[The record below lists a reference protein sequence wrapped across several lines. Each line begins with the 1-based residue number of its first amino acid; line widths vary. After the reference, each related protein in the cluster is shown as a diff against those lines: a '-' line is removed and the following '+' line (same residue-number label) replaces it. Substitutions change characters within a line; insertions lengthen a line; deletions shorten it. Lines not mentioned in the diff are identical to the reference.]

1 MRFRQPYSLPE
12 LFALLSAYPA
22 YLSPGAWGV
31 GPQQTSLHQVIR
43 LAREGMREYGHR
55 LDVLEQ
61 QVSQHSWERDQT
73 DPAQGLQQRSEDA
86 ISECDSSYRE
96 RGRRDAEPS
105 QLNERQI
112 HHLFN
117 ELAIQRRLL
126 NGRGFPYT
134 VDVNEEQR
142 RIYPGSELLTM
153 YEVEAAWDDW
163 KNEDGKQL
171 FRRARCAD
179 TEERQQAEPSR
190 NEPSEY
196 PPERGISPKQE
207 PVDAVLR
214 TLSQEHFDAIFYI
227 LRNKSGTI
235 EEWGRPRDFEV
246 HELQRRLFDQF
257 AAATRAE
264 IERAY
269 SVWALAQAQA
279 RTVRTDID
287 IPPADWPNP
296 ARRHQE
302 QGEER
307 PRQRRRRFSREQV
320 FLVFDEFLSDSGR
333 PVAELAEDNFPR
345 LSDVNRL
352 LFERG
357 EAQLEEE
364 SALRCEWMEYLI
376 VTARKRSGNK
386 HNRGSGPDSSN
397 ANRAY
402 DPRAF
407 RNQPSPVSVEGE
419 SDISVFE
426 DKTIEKRF

>member
-1 MRFRQPYSLPE
+1 MTKEELSLRELLIPNQRRFFALMAKSAARLDYGWRCLQAQDTLVEVERHRDMRFRQPYSLPE

-22 YLSPGAWGV
+22 HMSPGAWGV
-31 GPQQTSLHQVIR
+31 APQQTPLHQVIR

-171 FRRARCAD
+171 F
-179 TEERQQAEPSR
+179 
-190 NEPSEY
+190 
-196 PPERGISPKQE
+196 
-207 PVDAVLR
+207 
-214 TLSQEHFDAIFYI
+214 
-227 LRNKSGTI
+227 
-235 EEWGRPRDFEV
+235 
-246 HELQRRLFDQF
+246 
-257 AAATRAE
+257 
-264 IERAY
+264 
-269 SVWALAQAQA
+269 
-279 RTVRTDID
+279 
-287 IPPADWPNP
+287 
-296 ARRHQE
+296 
-302 QGEER
+302 
-307 PRQRRRRFSREQV
+307 
-320 FLVFDEFLSDSGR
+320 
-333 PVAELAEDNFPR
+333 
-345 LSDVNRL
+345 
-352 LFERG
+352 
-357 EAQLEEE
+357 
-364 SALRCEWMEYLI
+364 
-376 VTARKRSGNK
+376 
-386 HNRGSGPDSSN
+386 
-397 ANRAY
+397 
-402 DPRAF
+402 
-407 RNQPSPVSVEGE
+407 
-419 SDISVFE
+419 
-426 DKTIEKRF
+426 

>member
-22 YLSPGAWGV
+22 YVGSGAWGV
-31 GPQQTSLHQVIR
+31 APQQTPLHQVIR

-55 LDVLEQ
+55 LDALEQ
-61 QVSQHSWERDQT
+61 QVSQHSWDRDQI
-73 DPAQGLQQRSEDA
+73 DPAQGLQQRAEDA
-86 ISECDSSYRE
+86 ISECDSSNRE
-96 RGRRDAEPS
+96 RSRRDGEPS
-105 QLNERQI
+105 QLNKRQI

-117 ELAIQRRLL
+117 ELAVQRRFL

-142 RIYPGSELLTM
+142 RIYPGSELLTI

-163 KNEDGKQL
+163 RNEDGKQL
-171 FRRARCAD
+171 FRRARYAD
-179 TEERQQAEPSR
+179 PEQRQQAEPSWY
-190 NEPSEY
+190 EPSEY

-207 PVDAVLR
+207 SADAVLR
-214 TLSQEHFDAIFYI
+214 ALSQEHFDAIFYI

-235 EEWGRPRDFEV
+235 EEWNCPRDFEV

-257 AAATRAE
+257 APATRAE

-269 SVWALAQAQA
+269 GVWARVQAQP
-279 RTVRTDID
+279 RTVRTDSD
-287 IPPADWPNP
+287 IPLADWPNP
-296 ARRHQE
+296 ARRQQE

-307 PRQRRRRFSREQV
+307 LRQRRRRFSREQV
-320 FLVFDEFLSDSGR
+320 FLVFDEFLFDSGHR
-333 PVAELAEDNFPR
+333 VAELAEDNFPR
-345 LSDVNRL
+345 LSDVNHL
-352 LFERG
+352 LWERG

-364 SALRCEWMEYLI
+364 NALRCEWMEYLI
-376 VTARKRSGNK
+376 VTARKRCGNR
-386 HNRGSGPDSSN
+386 HNRGSSPDSSN
-397 ANRAY
+397 ANRVY
-402 DPRAF
+402 GPRAF
-407 RNQPSPVSVEGE
+407 RNQPSPVSEEGE